1 MPIYVTL
8 TDHETG
14 KELYCLIDSLR
25 YVRPYLCSDGEL
37 HSVLPS
43 YTPYDEPLLVME
55 TPLEV
60 IKKVVKAQLEAQA
73 IDLEG
78 RS

>member
-1 MPIYVTL
+1 MPVYVTL
-8 TDHETG
+8 TDLETG
-14 KELYCLIDSLR
+14 KDVYCLLDSLR
-25 YVRPYLCSDGEL
+25 YVRPHVGSDGEL
-37 HSVLPS
+37 HSVLPT
-43 YTPYDEPLLVME
+43 YTPYDEPLLVEE
-55 TPLEV
+55 TPFDV